1 MKKEL
6 KEIQDNFIDLG
17 ILEDKINNGFKL
29 LKDRIEYKKYQKEYK
44 ILKEDK
50 DNKIVYTGYISSI
63 NKNIHYENYLKIKN
77 MYPNYQIIEKELI

>member
-17 ILEDKINNGFKL
+17 ILENKINNGFKI

-63 NKNIHYENYLKIKN
+63 NKNTHYENYLKIKK